1 MGDSS
6 KERQVM
12 MVMRKVLAA
21 IVRDTTPQ
29 PGMKHPLSDRTI
41 QDIRMCL
48 GLISARERE
57 LADEA
62 GVAPERPYY
71 ADQPPAAKVV
81 PMSGLGRKG
90 DKGKDGAE

>member
-12 MVMRKVLAA
+12 MVMRKVLGA

-41 QDIRMCL
+41 EDIRMCL

-57 LADEA
+57 LAEEA
-62 GVAPERPYY
+62 GVTPERPYY
-71 ADQPPAAKVV
+71 VDQPPSAKVV
-81 PMSGLGRKG
+81 PMSGLGRKS
-90 DKGKDGAE
+90 DKGKDGTE